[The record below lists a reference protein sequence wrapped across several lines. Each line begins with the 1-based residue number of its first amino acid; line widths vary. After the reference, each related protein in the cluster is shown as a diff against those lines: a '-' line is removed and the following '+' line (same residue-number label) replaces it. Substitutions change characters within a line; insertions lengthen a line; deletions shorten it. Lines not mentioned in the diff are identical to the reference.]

1 MNIKAH
7 NEADVRHC
15 SSDLC
20 KATIVIGTD
29 IWARV
34 STSNHCT
41 VGGPWMCQ
49 KCSVFFSLFFF
60 LNILSTRDSCDY
72 QTSKIY
78 LNSSTTERSQNFTQ
92 SRDKTIWEIKTF
104 TLAESKVH
112 KHYTFYTLV
121 VYSRVLELSCHLHV
135 TVLLNNVQYFAHLM
149 LWNIAYVYSQFIK
162 KPKVIHCKVYPRM
175 QSYPRN

>member
-41 VGGPWMCQ
+41 VGDHGCA
-49 KCSVFFSLFFF
+49 KNAVFFFSSSSWTSYLQEIPATIRPQKFIW
-60 LNILSTRDSCDY
+60 ILQLLRDPRILHRVETR
-72 QTSKIY
+72 QF
-78 LNSSTTERSQNFTQ
+78 ERL
-92 SRDKTIWEIKTF
+92 KHLPWVY
-104 TLAESKVH
+104 KVH
-112 KHYTFYTLV
+112 KHYTIYTLV

-135 TVLLNNVQYFAHLM
+135 TVLLNNVQYFTHLM

-162 KPKVIHCKVYPRM
+162 KP
-175 QSYPRN
+175 

>member
-7 NEADVRHC
+7 NEADIRHC

-60 LNILSTRDSCDY
+60 LNILSTRDSCNY

-78 LNSSTTERSQNFTQ
+78 LNSSTTESSQNFTQ

-112 KHYTFYTLV
+112 KHYTFFTLV
-121 VYSRVLELSCHLHV
+121 VYLRVLELSCHLHV
-135 TVLLNNVQYFAHLM
+135 TVLLNNVQYFTHLM

-162 KPKVIHCKVYPRM
+162 KP
-175 QSYPRN
+175 

>member
-49 KCSVFFSLFFF
+49 KCSVFFLSSSSWTSYLQEIPATIRPQKFIW
-60 LNILSTRDSCDY
+60 ILQLLRDPRILHRVETR
-72 QTSKIY
+72 QF
-78 LNSSTTERSQNFTQ
+78 ERLKQFYP
-92 SRDKTIWEIKTF
+92 
-104 TLAESKVH
+104 ESKVH
-112 KHYTFYTLV
+112 KHYTFFTLV
-121 VYSRVLELSCHLHV
+121 VYLRVLELSCHLHV
-135 TVLLNNVQYFAHLM
+135 TVLLNNVQYFTHLM

-162 KPKVIHCKVYPRM
+162 KPKVIHCEVYPRM

>member
-29 IWARV
+29 I
-34 STSNHCT
+34 
-41 VGGPWMCQ
+41 CQ
-49 KCSVFFSLFFF
+49 GEHIKPLHSRGTMDVPKMQCFFSLFFF
-60 LNILSTRDSCDY
+60 LNILSTRDSCNY

-78 LNSSTTERSQNFTQ
+78 LNSSTTEISQNFTQ
-92 SRDKTIWEIKTF
+92 NRDKTIWEIKTF

-135 TVLLNNVQYFAHLM
+135 TVLLNNVQYFTHLM

-162 KPKVIHCKVYPRM
+162 KHKVIHCEVYPRM
-175 QSYPRN
+175 QSYPTN

>member
-1 MNIKAH
+1 MQGYDRHRNRYLSKGEHIKPLH
-7 NEADVRHC
+7 SRGTMDVPKMQC
-15 SSDLC
+15 
-20 KATIVIGTD
+20 
-29 IWARV
+29 
-34 STSNHCT
+34 
-41 VGGPWMCQ
+41 
-49 KCSVFFSLFFF
+49 FFSLFFF

-135 TVLLNNVQYFAHLM
+135 TVLLNNVQYFTHLM